1 MNDSNPSGGTNLAD
15 ELSAFGKN
23 LIDVLRAAWDRPE
36 RQKLQQEIESGIS
49 ELGSTLRKEAQS
61 VSDSQVGQRIKAE
74 VDDLSERVRSGQVET
89 KVREELINALQTI
102 NLELAKVVQTLSDTE
117 IAGTPGETASPQ
129 GDSKATD
136 VPTETPTSEA

>member
-1 MNDSNPSGGTNLAD
+1 MNESNPGGGTNLAD
-15 ELSAFGKN
+15 ELSALGKN

-61 VSDSQVGQRIKAE
+61 VSGSQVGQRIKAE
-74 VDDLSERVRSGQVET
+74 VDDFGERVRSGQVET
-89 KVREELINALQTI
+89 KVREELLNALQTI
-102 NLELAKVVQTLSDTE
+102 NLELAKVVQTLSNTE

-129 GDSKATD
+129 DS
-136 VPTETPTSEA
+136 SEAYPVPPEKPASEA